1 MHTSLSNDEWWT
13 YIWWS
18 ADEHSLW
25 WPVLTKQCTHV
36 DHMWAIWT
44 TTHEPP
50 DYGRTC
56 VTYCEGSEATSA
68 RVARSVAGG
77 HGYIYQPTDMKQY
90 HETWSMCVHYVH
102 VCIHYVSE
110 RCSLIGNAHTTQY
123 NVHNLSRHITLRRIA
138 WYMKHNHSL
147 TLHHRQ
153 LLLDGQLQNALW
165 PFSTR

>member
-25 WPVLTKQCTHV
+25 WSVLTKQCTHV

-123 NVHNLSRHITLRRIA
+123 NVHNLSRHRMIHEA
-138 WYMKHNHSL
+138 QPL
-147 TLHHRQ
+147 TL
-153 LLLDGQLQNALW
+153 
-165 PFSTR
+165 PPS